1 MAMRALYVAALV
13 VIASGKISAQ
23 TRPPERL
30 HPELVDRNW
39 GPRVQGAWQR
49 AFALDW
55 NEANALFEA
64 LHRDQP
70 DAVEPVIGLGFVA
83 RGRGRFADARR
94 HFRDALALDST
105 SVDARDQLAAAEW
118 DRPGRF
124 EVGGGAQRFNGET
137 KTTASV
143 VAVVPI
149 TPAFTVT
156 AGGGVFGAGDPLRGI
171 FVDSINGASRT
182 TMVSGGVVVKAGPR
196 VTFGARGERWAGGG
210 NTETF
215 AWGEA
220 ALRLTTSASIRAG
233 VRPVAGDNGA
243 TQIVGGVDLAPTPKA
258 LVSVDVTQG
267 TEPAPFE
274 ARTIARLFVTALPN
288 NRTTLRAAVVRDIDD
303 DLSATTLGAAIT
315 WLATPARGVRIDVSN
330 RTGAFAQT
338 LGSISLLLRW

>member
-1 MAMRALYVAALV
+1 MRTVCVAALV
-13 VIASGKISAQ
+13 VIGSGNISAQ

-30 HPELVDRNW
+30 HPELVDRLW
-39 GPRVQGAWQR
+39 GPRVQAAWQR

-55 NEANALFEA
+55 KVADSLFAA

-70 DAVEPVIGLGFVA
+70 EAVEPVIGLGFVA
-83 RGRGRFADARR
+83 RGAGRFADARR
-94 HFRDALALDST
+94 LFRDALALDST

-118 DRPGRF
+118 DRPGRV
-124 EVGGGAQRFNGET
+124 EVSGGAQRFNGET
-137 KTTASV
+137 KTTANV
-143 VAVVPI
+143 TTVVPI
-149 TPAFTVT
+149 TPTFTIT

-171 FVDSINGASRT
+171 FVDSAIGASRT
-182 TMVSGGVVVKAGPR
+182 TMVSGGVVVKAGQR
-196 VTFGARGERWAGGG
+196 VTLGARGERWAGGG

-220 ALRLTTSASIRAG
+220 ALRLSTKASIRAG

-243 TQIVGGVDLAPTPKA
+243 TQVIGGVDLSPSAKA

-274 ARTIARLFVTALPN
+274 ARTIARLFVTALPDR
-288 NRTTLRAAVVRDIDD
+288 RTTLRAAFVRDLGN
-303 DLSATTLGAAIT
+303 DLSATTLGASIA
-315 WLATPARGVRIDVSN
+315 WLATPTRGVRIDASN

-338 LGSISLLLRW
+338 LGSISLLVRW